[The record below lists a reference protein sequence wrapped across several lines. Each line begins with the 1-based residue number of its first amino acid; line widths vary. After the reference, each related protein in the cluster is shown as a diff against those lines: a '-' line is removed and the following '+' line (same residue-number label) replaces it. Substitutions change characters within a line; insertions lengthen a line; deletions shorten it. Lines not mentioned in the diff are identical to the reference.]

1 MTITLGQGKSHSYY
15 NSWDIITRILI
26 VCISFTLMPVTSY
39 AQLQLIKSI
48 RITESTE
55 GGSARPE
62 IVSAAERVFVI
73 YLGNISSGNNRTFNL
88 KIFNKD
94 LDTVVLSKILVS
106 TTEQFGGP
114 TDIRI
119 ASDGQYLYAFY
130 ETNKPTSPATAT
142 TYLWAAKYTLN
153 DNFDRVA
160 YTMVP
165 ITNSKPMAELQD
177 GGELVDDPAPLIGP
191 TSVFVVTRL
200 KYSLAIAG
208 KTIYRVREFSKND
221 LTKLSDFDLDLSNA
235 PGIDGRGRVC
245 SLIYFNEHYYIAL
258 PTTVSDIGIVEA
270 VDPSAISNIALVKL
284 DTNWKLNSQ
293 TDVKIISAE
302 PDDKEFYVSGL
313 NTDGNYFYVTYV
325 QIASGA
331 HMAILNVFDMNY
343 NLIQKFTVKNIVALP
358 GGGEIRPSLEVR
370 ENRIFSGQS
379 AGESIGSGNAE
390 IILYE
395 KIATSVDG
403 NDSPL
408 ENFSLSQNYPNPFN
422 PTTVIS
428 YQLPMSS
435 YVTLKVF
442 DVLGR
447 EVATLVE
454 GELNLGEHSVAFD
467 ATNLSSSIYFYQLR
481 ARSYIQTKKMLVTK

>member
-1 MTITLGQGKSHSYY
+1 MTITLDKKSHSFY
-15 NSWDIITRILI
+15 NSWDIITRALI

-39 AQLQLIKSI
+39 AQFELIKNI
-48 RITESTE
+48 PVTESSE

-62 IVSAAERVFVI
+62 LVVTADRVFVV
-73 YLGNISSGNNRTFNL
+73 YLGNISSGSNRTFNL

-94 LDTVVLSKILVS
+94 LDTVILSKILVS

-114 TDIRI
+114 TDIRV

-130 ETNKPTSPATAT
+130 ETHKPTSPTTAT
-142 TYLWAAKYTLN
+142 TYLWGAKYVLN

-160 YTMVP
+160 YTEAP
-165 ITNSKPMAELQD
+165 IISSKPMLELND
-177 GGELVDDPAPLIGP
+177 GGELLDDPAPLMGS

-245 SLIYFNEHYYIAL
+245 NLIYFNEHYYIAL

-270 VDPSAISNIALVKL
+270 VDPSAISNIALIKL

-302 PDDKEFYVSGL
+302 PNDKEFYLSGL

-331 HMAILNVFDMNY
+331 HMAILKVFDMNY
-343 NLIQKFTVKNIVALP
+343 NLIQKLVVKNIVAQP
-358 GGGEIRPSLEVR
+358 GGGEIRPSFAVR

-408 ENFSLSQNYPNPFN
+408 EKFSLSQNYPNPFN
-422 PTTVIS
+422 PTTTIRFS
-428 YQLPMSS
+428 LPQ
-435 YVTLKVF
+435 YEHVTLKVF

-447 EVATLVE
+447 EMVTLVD
-454 GELNLGEHSVAFD
+454 GELSPGEHSTPFE
-467 ATNLSSSIYFYQLR
+467 ATNLSSSVYFYQLR
-481 ARSYIQTKKMLVTK
+481 AGSYIQTKKMLIIK